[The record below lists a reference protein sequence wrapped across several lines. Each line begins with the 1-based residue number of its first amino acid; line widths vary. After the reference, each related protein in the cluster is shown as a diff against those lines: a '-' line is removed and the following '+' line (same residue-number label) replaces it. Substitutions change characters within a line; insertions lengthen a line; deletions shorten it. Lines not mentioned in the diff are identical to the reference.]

1 MAIEPAG
8 LVLDKNFQRARFLGK
23 HDRVAD
29 PVIIQRDRG
38 YGHAL
43 RRAATGERK
52 HQAQGEKISRQS
64 NCWAS
69 QFSGGARGV
78 DHD

>member
-1 MAIEPAG
+1 MAIEAAS
-8 LVLDKNFQRARFLGK
+8 LWLDKDFQHARSLGK
-23 HDRVAD
+23 HDRMAD
-29 PVIIQRDRG
+29 PVIVLRNRG
-38 YGHAL
+38 YDHPF

-52 HQAQGEKISRQS
+52 QQAQEEKISRQS

-69 QFSGGARGV
+69 QFSGRARGV